1 MDKKMIRFIDSNYKD
16 LFSIPDGGNV
26 ALTLFDGETI
36 IRPCQYMDECHAK
49 IGHRVFHICEFAEI
63 MERNGTI
70 YAPEVMQNGDIFGT
84 YEIYQIKDVRST
96 DYCFRSY
103 AEAFSKISRNDYTRM
118 YAGMLAPNMSLDHL
132 YAKHNMDNRPFGDRM
147 RSLSMSDVIVINRD
161 GKATAYYVDTVGFKE
176 VPQFLNIDR
185 RKLQQEKDEDAPPP
199 TIPKKRHEPER

>member
-1 MDKKMIRFIDSNYKD
+1 MDKKMIRFIDSRYKD

-36 IRPCQYMDECHAK
+36 IRPCQYIDECHTK

-70 YAPEVMQNGDIFGT
+70 YTPEVRQKGDIFGT
-84 YEIYQIKDVRST
+84 YEIYQIKDIRST

-103 AEAFSKISRNDYTRM
+103 AEAAQKISRSDYTRM
-118 YAGMLAPNMSLDHL
+118 YAGMLAPNMPLDRL

-161 GKATAYYVDTVGFKE
+161 GKSTAYYVDTGFKE

>member
-1 MDKKMIRFIDSNYKD
+1 MDKKMIRFIDSGYKD

-49 IGHRVFHICEFAEI
+49 IGHRVFHIYEFAEI

-70 YAPEVMQNGDIFGT
+70 YTPEVRQKGDIFGT
-84 YEIYQIKDVRST
+84 YEIYQIKDIQST

-103 AEAFSKISRNDYTRM
+103 AEASPKISRSDYTRM
-118 YAGMLAPNMSLDHL
+118 YAGMLAPNITLDHL
-132 YAKHNMDNRPFGDRM
+132 YAKHNMDNRPFGEM

-161 GKATAYYVDTVGFKE
+161 EKSTAYYVDTVGFKE
-176 VPQFLNIDR
+176 VPQFLYIDQR
-185 RKLQQEKDEDAPPP
+185 ERQQEKDEGAPQP
-199 TIPKKRHEPER
+199 TTKKRREPER